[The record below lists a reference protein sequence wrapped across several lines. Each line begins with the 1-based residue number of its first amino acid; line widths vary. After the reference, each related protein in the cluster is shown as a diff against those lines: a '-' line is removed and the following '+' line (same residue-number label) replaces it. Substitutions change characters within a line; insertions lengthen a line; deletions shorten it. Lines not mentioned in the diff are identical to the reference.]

1 MLPYYNKQFMVKANL
16 EQVRARI
23 AAAARRAGRDPAD
36 VRLIAV
42 TKGVPVEQI
51 QEVLAGGVQEIG
63 ENRVQ
68 EAREKQPAIGRE
80 VRWHLIGHLQRN
92 KAKQALEFFDL
103 IHSVD
108 DLELAEAI
116 QKAADSSG
124 RSVEVLIEVN
134 AARIPT
140 RFGVAPEETPA
151 LVEKI
156 RGLNRLRV
164 LGLMAMA
171 PYVEDQEQTRPV
183 FRQVREL
190 AGRLGLKELSM
201 GMSNDFEVAVEEG
214 ATMVRIG
221 SAIFKD

>member
-1 MLPYYNKQFMVKANL
+1 MVKANL